1 MTTLAPAIGFFI
13 YPLKSAQGI
22 ACSSVNV
29 ASTGFEFDRQWMLVD
44 TRGTFL
50 SQRTHPLLARIEV
63 ELGPVGLRLSAPSVR
78 ALDVPY
84 VACGPELPVRVHG
97 DKCVGIDQGKDAG
110 DWATEVIGQT
120 ARLVR
125 VPLDSKRLANPT
137 FAGVVRAPMG
147 FADGFPLLVCNQASL
162 DDLNTRLPKPI
173 PMARFRP
180 NIVLTGLDPWAED
193 RIDTVAVGNLILR
206 LVKPCTR
213 CVIPSV
219 DQDTGLPSTDP
230 LPALKSFRFNRALRG
245 VTFGENAV
253 IVSGV
258 GTTVQPATCRINW
271 ELGH

>member
-1 MTTLAPAIGFFI
+1 MTTLAQAIGFFI
-13 YPLKSAQGI
+13 YPLKSARGVS
-22 ACSSVNV
+22 CSSVNV

-63 ELGPVGLRLSAPSVR
+63 ELGPAGLRLSAPSVR

-84 VACGPELPVRVHG
+84 AASGPELSVRVHG
-97 DKCVGIDQGKDAG
+97 DQCVGIDQGKDAG
-110 DWATEVIGQT
+110 DWATEVVGQT

-125 VPLDSKRLANPT
+125 VPLASKRLANPT

-162 DDLNTRLPKPI
+162 DDLNMRLPEPI

-180 NIVLTGLDPWAED
+180 NIVLTGLEPWAED
-193 RIDTVAVGNLILR
+193 RIDTVAVGDLILR

-219 DQDTGLPSTDP
+219 DQDTGLASTDP
-230 LPALKSFRFNRALRG
+230 LPALKSFRFNRALHG

-258 GTTVQPATCRINW
+258 GTTVQPAICRINW
-271 ELGH
+271 EPGH